1 MAQRINFLQE
11 KLLHKKILTSKVTGR
26 ANSKSDWSL
35 KKVLIEFSVVLR
47 THIMPLLFTYRY
59 FHRYF

>member
-1 MAQRINFLQE
+1 MALRINFLQE

-26 ANSKSDWSL
+26 ANSESNWSL

-47 THIMPLLFTYRY
+47 THIMALLLTYRY